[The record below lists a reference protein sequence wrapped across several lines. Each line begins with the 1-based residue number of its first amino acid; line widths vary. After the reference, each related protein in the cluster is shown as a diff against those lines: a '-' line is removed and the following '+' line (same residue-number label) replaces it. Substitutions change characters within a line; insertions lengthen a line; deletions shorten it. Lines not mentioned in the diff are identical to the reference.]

1 MPRSLVTL
9 EQLLIETR
17 DLIEVMQSSQLS
29 QQPTIGDPESAS
41 VGMISETLIP
51 ANGARLVLI
60 GNESQQPAYLAIDRT
75 AIPGKGI
82 LLSAGDTRIVPLGD
96 GLVLNAIS
104 TVGGVDVLWQAF
116 SGS

>member
-1 MPRSLVTL
+1 MPRTLVTL
-9 EQLLIETR
+9 EQLLSETR
-17 DLIEVMQSSQLS
+17 DLIEVTQASQVS

-41 VGMISETLIP
+41 VGMVSETLIS

-60 GNESQQPAYLAIDRT
+60 ANDSQQPAYMAVGTT
-75 AIPGKGI
+75 AITGKGI
-82 LLSAGDTRIVPLGD
+82 LLSPGSSRVLPLGK
-96 GLVLNAIS
+96 GLALNAIS